1 MDQQTIFALSC
12 TVVVVV
18 VLSFLISRASGRS
31 YRRGQRDGFARAE
44 QLSTIQLAM
53 TIEHGPDVTLL
64 MDAPHYT
71 RGYWNAMTETFL
83 KRVDRPL

>member
-1 MDQQTIFALSC
+1 MDTQLIFIIGMGFVTFGMYLLSKGQKN
-12 TVVVVV
+12 
-18 VLSFLISRASGRS
+18 RA
-31 YRRGQRDGFARAE
+31 YRKGQKDGFARAE

-53 TIEHGPDVTLL
+53 TIEHGPDSTLL

-71 RGYWNAMTETFL
+71 RGYWSAITETFL